1 MTAADV
7 NLMLARPAMH
17 ARWTI
22 SIIAEPRSFN
32 VISHLHAISWM
43 HSILTMLDMLTML
56 SLAPFQMY
64 CITKFS
70 RRNPVSTYPHP
81 KFLPPGISGWSLTAD
96 QRMHVAR

>member
-32 VISHLHAISWM
+32 VISHLHAIS
-43 HSILTMLDMLTML
+43 
-56 SLAPFQMY
+56 
-64 CITKFS
+64 
-70 RRNPVSTYPHP
+70 
-81 KFLPPGISGWSLTAD
+81 
-96 QRMHVAR
+96 